1 MKHDKCEGV
10 QDTQFRVV
18 VCWCKFTKSLH
29 KKKEI
34 LNGKLNFLFSEYC
47 NKATPRMISVNP
59 FHASGLFL
67 YPRKNFPFSESIER
81 DQWYEI
87 G

>member
-1 MKHDKCEGV
+1 MTNVKVYKILSLGWLSAGV
-10 QDTQFRVV
+10 NLLNH
-18 VCWCKFTKSLH
+18 CTK
-29 KKKEI
+29 KEEI